1 MVIWNIFKHKMVTK
15 MTQQTKLIDYKT
27 FEDLLSLMPTE
38 LSPAEFQ
45 GIALGLLAWNN
56 PSRAAQE
63 WSSLLTQEC
72 VCICP
77 ELKVLFEG
85 AWNGLKDTHY
95 GLKLYLPCDEF
106 PLYLRTLAIS
116 QWCRGF
122 MFGLGLM
129 GFDSRMLSNSLISE
143 ALQDIS
149 QIVNIQI
156 HPNENSE
163 ECERDFFE
171 LVEYLRMATLLIYSE
186 MSSSDQSGGQSAH
199 GFH

>member
-1 MVIWNIFKHKMVTK
+1 MVTK
-15 MTQQTKLIDYKT
+15 MTQNTKLPNYKA
-27 FEDLLSLMPTE
+27 FEDVLSLMQTE

-63 WSSLLTQEC
+63 WSNVLVQEC
-72 VCICP
+72 TNACQ
-77 ELKVLFEG
+77 ELDQLFAF
-85 AWNGLKDTHY
+85 AWQGLKDTEY
-95 GLKLYLPCDEF
+95 GLKLYLPEDEA
-106 PLYLRTLAIS
+106 PLYLRALAVS

-129 GFDSRMLSNSLISE
+129 GFDSRMLSNVLISE

-149 QIVNIQI
+149 QIMNIEI
-156 HPNENSE
+156 NPDEHSAESE
-163 ECERDFFE
+163 KEYFE

-186 MSSSDQSGGQSAH
+186 ISTSDQSGGQSAH
-199 GFH
+199 GLH